1 MGELERMSTNNIW
14 IWVILAFLL
23 LSGSNCG
30 ITGIFDQFKC
40 SFGNLFCGNN
50 WIWIAILAFL
60 FFNNGMGMC

>member
-1 MGELERMSTNNIW
+1 MGELERMGTNNIW

-23 LSGSNCG
+23 LSGSNGC
-30 ITGIFDQFKC
+30 GIFDQFKC